1 MLRSPAAALRAATP
15 ILLLLLL
22 VPGLALAQA
31 SPFLTGAN
39 SLVTNFVAWAT
50 PIAILVLMGIAILAM
65 AGRMTVGTAVFAVLG
80 IAILFGA
87 PQIVTWARGMFAV

>member
-15 ILLLLLL
+15 ILLLLLI
-22 VPGLALAQA
+22 PGLAFAQA

-65 AGRMTVGTAVFAVLG
+65 AGRITVGTAVFAILG

-87 PQIVTWARGMFAV
+87 PQIVTWTRGMFAV

>member
-1 MLRSPAAALRAATP
+1 MLRSPAAALRTAAP
-15 ILLLLLL
+15 ILVLLLL
-22 VPGLALAQA
+22 PGLAFAQA

-50 PIAILVLMGIAILAM
+50 PIAVLVVMALGILAM
-65 AGRMTVGTAVFAVLG
+65 AGRMSWGPALFGIVG

-87 PQIVTWARGMFAV
+87 PQIVTWVRGMFAV